1 MANIYSPRVVKRLA
15 KVALFLNIYWD
26 DAEAFVEILRNVVKP
41 KYNIGKTFVGLED
54 KQRYTNYKIEARK
67 LHT

>member
-1 MANIYSPRVVKRLA
+1 VKLLAN
-15 KVALFLNIYWD
+15 VALFLNIPWG

-41 KYNIGKTFVGLED
+41 KYNIGKTFIGMED
-54 KQRYTNYKIEARK
+54 KQRYTNYQIEARK